1 MRSLFLFFC
10 HCHKEPKSLGR
21 NMLPPTFRHTTPRFG
36 LTIAQVD
43 DYYYNRHSEGKAR
56 RNPVSGT
63 R

>member
-1 MRSLFLFFC
+1 
-10 HCHKEPKSLGR
+10 
-21 NMLPPTFRHTTPRFG
+21 MLPPTFRHTTPRFG